1 MANKQNLMP
10 IQEVNSNR
18 TREKHSE
25 DSRKGGQKSAAVRQ
39 EKKTIQTILNDYLNS
54 SFKDNATLS
63 KLAKTAGIENSK
75 SIKELVTAICIL
87 NTLKRGDVNELQKL
101 VGLLGED
108 TANNGTIDKLDE
120 VLKGIDGVMQDEY

>member
-1 MANKQNLMP
+1 MANEQNLKP
-10 IQEVNSNR
+10 FTSDQD
-18 TREKHSE
+18 REQAAKNG
-25 DSRKGGQKSAAVRQ
+25 RKGGKRRQ
-39 EKKTIQTILNDYLNS
+39 ELAKEKKTIQAILNDYLNS

-63 KLAKTAGIENSK
+63 KLAKTAGIESSK

-120 VLKGIDGVMQDEY
+120 VLKGIDGVMQDES

>member
-1 MANKQNLMP
+1 MANEQNLRP
-10 IQEVNSNR
+10 GEYKLTQEQA
-18 TREKHSE
+18 K
-25 DSRKGGQKSAAVRQ
+25 KGGKKSAAVRK

-101 VGLLGED
+101 VALLGED

-120 VLKGIDGVMQDEY
+120 VLKGIDGVMKDES